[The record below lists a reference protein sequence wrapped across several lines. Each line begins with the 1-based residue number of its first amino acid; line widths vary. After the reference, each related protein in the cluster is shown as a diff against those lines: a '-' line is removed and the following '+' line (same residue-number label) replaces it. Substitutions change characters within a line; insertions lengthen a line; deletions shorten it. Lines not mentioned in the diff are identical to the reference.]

1 MASEEGPC
9 ESVGSSYAGLVE
21 PEEHE
26 LLAGRMGDSVA
37 TSTQVAEAAT
47 LPDTPLAMNEMKNE
61 LRTPPCRRPPSG
73 SDAEPESP
81 SSRPRR
87 ACAFMALGLLRR
99 GWPKSKQAG
108 PRCSQT
114 RSRSFPPRSRLPVAR
129 PPRRQ
134 ATPTARLPV
143 ARPRQATPTA
153 RLPVATPPRRQA
165 TPTARLPVARPR
177 QATPTARLP
186 VARPPRRQATPTAR
200 TTTARASRST
210 TTTSRVRSGR
220 SSGPASLTGASGKTR
235 PRSTASFMSDRPT
248 LEQSKARKEAE
259 EAFRLSQIRSAREA
273 QTKEIEA
280 RGGCMLRGGIT
291 QSQEQSKID
300 QKARES
306 KEAAELAEIPRRSK
320 EPQEQVQVQIE
331 DQELAEAM
339 RKSRNQLEIDKAR
352 RSGYRSPS
360 PDSRHPEASGHRD
373 PYPDPAP
380 SSRHA
385 ADAAAGSASAIT
397 DTLSTGGDWEGK
409 GRS

>member
-129 PPRRQ
+129 
-134 ATPTARLPV
+134 
-143 ARPRQATPTA
+143 
-153 RLPVATPPRRQA
+153 PPRRQA

>member
-114 RSRSFPPRSRLPVAR
+114 RSRSFPPRS
-129 PPRRQ
+129 
-134 ATPTARLPV
+134 
-143 ARPRQATPTA
+143 
-153 RLPVATPPRRQA
+153 
-165 TPTARLPVARPR
+165 
-177 QATPTARLP
+177 RLP